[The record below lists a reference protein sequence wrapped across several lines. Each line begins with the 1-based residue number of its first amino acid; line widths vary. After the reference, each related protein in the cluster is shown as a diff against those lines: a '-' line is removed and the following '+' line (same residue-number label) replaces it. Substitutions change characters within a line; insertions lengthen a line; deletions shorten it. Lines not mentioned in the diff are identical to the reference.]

1 MGLHTMAAMMCWAV
15 LVFLLLAMPLCPCAV
30 AQASPSATV
39 TSNIPYVTRPT
50 GPVFLDA
57 SIPNTPGTHPAVI
70 LIHGGGFTRGNKVT
84 YIDPMFQPLT
94 TAGFAWFTID
104 YRMGPK
110 VPIEDMIADTQA
122 ALDFVYAHAVEYHVD
137 RNRIALLGESAG
149 AYLADYV
156 ALKNTGPA
164 NVAALVSFYSPADL
178 TFHKPTGDTR
188 PGAPSA
194 PSSADTFGV
203 QGLSPEAAKQR
214 LHDLSPYFMVRAGLP
229 PTLALGGTADEQVAY
244 EQNPRFCDALKQAG
258 NKCEM
263 FTVTG
268 GRHGMGQ
275 WEEHA
280 DQVAYKGKVVSW
292 LRETLR

>member
-1 MGLHTMAAMMCWAV
+1 MRTLCLALLFLLPAV
-15 LVFLLLAMPLCPCAV
+15 LATPAH
-30 AQASPSATV
+30 AQATV

-57 SIPNTPGTHPAVI
+57 SIPAGPGPHAAVI
-70 LIHGGGFTRGNKVT
+70 LVHGGGFARGNKVT
-84 YIDPMFQPLT
+84 YLDPMFQPLT
-94 TAGFAWFTID
+94 QAGFAWFTID
-104 YRMGPK
+104 YRMGPN
-110 VPIEDMIADTQA
+110 VHIEDMIADTQSG
-122 ALDFVYAHAVEYHVD
+122 LDWVYAHAAEYHVD

-149 AYLADYV
+149 AYLVDYV

-164 NVAALVSFYSPADL
+164 KIAALVSFYSPADL
-178 TFHKPTGDTR
+178 TFHKPMGDTR
-188 PGAPSA
+188 PGTPPAPSTT
-194 PSSADTFGV
+194 DTFGL

-214 LHDLSPYFMVRAGLP
+214 QHDLSPYYMVRAGLP

-244 EQNPRFCDALKQAG
+244 DQNPRFCDALKQAG

-263 FTVTG
+263 FTVNG

-280 DQVAYKGKVVSW
+280 DQVQYKAKVVNW